1 MKTSPPQAPKSASS
15 SSSDLNLSSLKSRL
29 GKKVPKVLEQLAQ
42 SADLIQLAHNWEL
55 YARPHQIPSHED
67 WQIWLLLGG
76 RGCGKTRTGAEWIRA
91 QVADYGRR
99 RIALVAPT
107 YNDVREVMLE
117 GESGLLNIGYPSE
130 RPKYISSRRRLEWP
144 NGALGYVFTS
154 EEPDGLRGPQFD
166 AAWADEFCVWNK
178 PEDTLSNLR
187 LALRLGT
194 SPQLVITTTPK
205 PIKALKTLL
214 ATPGVLISR
223 GKTSDNADFLAP
235 SFLSAMQDVY
245 GGTRLG
251 RQELEGEL
259 IEDISGTLWSRD
271 MLARCYDGNVPQ
283 LSKIII
289 AIDPPVTSGPRA
301 DSCGIIIAG
310 VAERGRG
317 AKAYILHDGSLEG
330 ASPKTWAQAACALW
344 QSWEADYI
352 LAETNQGGDLVA
364 TIINDIEPHILVKNV
379 FARKGKRARAE
390 PVAAL
395 YEQGRVVHCG
405 RFRALE
411 DELSLI
417 GTEGQKSSPDRADA
431 LVWAV
436 TELLLRKSSQ
446 PIIRQL

>member
-1 MKTSPPQAPKSASS
+1 MKTSPPPRRKSASVS
-15 SSSDLNLSSLKSRL
+15 KSDLNISSLKSRL
-29 GKKVPKVLEQLAQ
+29 GKKLPKVLEALAQ

-55 YARPHQIPSHED
+55 YARAHQIPSHDD

-91 QVADYGRR
+91 QVADHGKR

-117 GESGLLNIGYPSE
+117 GESGLLNIGFPSE

-178 PEDTLSNLR
+178 PEETLSNLR
-187 LALRLGT
+187 LALRLGAQ
-194 SPQLVITTTPK
+194 PQLVITTTPR
-205 PIKALKTLL
+205 PIEALKTLL

-235 SFLSAMQDVY
+235 SFLSAMEDVY

-259 IEDISGTLWSRD
+259 IEDMRGTLWTRD
-271 MLARCYDGNVPQ
+271 MLARCYDSNSPE
-283 LSKIII
+283 LSKVII
-289 AIDPPVTSGPRA
+289 AIDPPVTSGPCA
-301 DSCGIIIAG
+301 DSCGMIIAG
-310 VAERGRG
+310 LAGSGRG
-317 AKAYILHDGSLEG
+317 AKAYILHDASLEG
-330 ASPKTWAQAACALW
+330 ASPKAWAEAACALW
-344 QSWEADYI
+344 ESWEADYI

-364 TIINDIEPHILVKNV
+364 TIINDIEPQILVKNV

-405 RFRALE
+405 RFPALE
-411 DELSLI
+411 DELALI

-436 TELLLRKSSQ
+436 TELLLRKSRR
-446 PIIRQL
+446 PTIRQL

>member
-1 MKTSPPQAPKSASS
+1 ML
-15 SSSDLNLSSLKSRL
+15 DSLAKN
-29 GKKVPKVLEQLAQ
+29 
-42 SADLIQLAHNWEL
+42 ADLLQLGHNWEL
-55 YARPHQIPSHED
+55 YARPHQIPASED

-91 QVADYGRR
+91 QVADNGKR

-107 YNDVREVMLE
+107 YSDVREVMLE

-144 NGALGYVFTS
+144 NGALGYVYTS

-178 PEDTLSNLR
+178 PEETLSNLR

-194 SPQLVITTTPK
+194 QPQLVITTTPK
-205 PIKALKTLL
+205 PIAALKTLL
-214 ATPGVLISR
+214 KTPDVLVSR
-223 GKTSDNADFLAP
+223 GKTSDNTDFLAP
-235 SFLSAMQDVY
+235 SFLSAMEDVY

-251 RQELEGEL
+251 RQELDGEL
-259 IEDISGTLWSRD
+259 IEDMSGTLWTRD
-271 MLARCYDGNVPQ
+271 ILERCHADNVPE

-310 VAERGRG
+310 RAGTGRG
-317 AKAYILHDGSLEG
+317 AKACILHDGSLQG
-330 ASPKTWAQAACALW
+330 VSPKTWAEAACELW
-344 QSWEADYI
+344 ESWEADYI

-364 TIINDIEPHILVKNV
+364 TIINDIDLQIPVKNV

-405 RFRALE
+405 RFLMLE
-411 DELSLI
+411 DELALI

-436 TELLLRKSSQ
+436 TELLLRRKAH
-446 PIIRQL
+446 PTIRHL